1 MYELI
6 YFQYKD
12 YLMSEEEGP
21 WWRKES
27 ELGGTRWE
35 KKKAKS
41 ELQHRKMLWPFVL
54 KFVKYGG
61 K

>member
-1 MYELI
+1 MTTLEMYELV

-12 YLMSEEEGP
+12 YLVSEEEGS

-35 KKKAKS
+35 KKKAKN
-41 ELQHRKMLWPFVL
+41 EL
-54 KFVKYGG
+54 
-61 K
+61 